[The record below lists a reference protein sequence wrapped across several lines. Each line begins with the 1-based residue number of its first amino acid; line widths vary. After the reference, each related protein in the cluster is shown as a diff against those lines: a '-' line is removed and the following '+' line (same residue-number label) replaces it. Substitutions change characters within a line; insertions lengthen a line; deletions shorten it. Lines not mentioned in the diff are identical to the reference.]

1 VETGWDAILTEARNA
16 NIPVI
21 IMDRS
26 VNSDPSLYAAHIGA
40 DMELEGKRAADEM
53 NKLLPNGGS
62 ILELSGTTGSGAA
75 VGLAKGFREKLNAT
89 IKILDSRTG
98 NFTRTEGKPVM
109 EAFLKK
115 YAGQFQGVFIHNDEM
130 ALGVIEVIMAAGLKP
145 GDLKIVSVDGT
156 RPGFQAMVDG
166 WVQADVAGNPLLG
179 PQVLEM
185 ALKLMNGQPVDQEV
199 LTDATVYHLDDA
211 MKLASQNCYR
221 CY

>member
-1 VETGWDAILTEARNA
+1 MEDILQKTPDINA
-16 NIPVI
+16 
-21 IMDRS
+21 
-26 VNSDPSLYAAHIGA
+26 
-40 DMELEGKRAADEM
+40 
-53 NKLLPNGGS
+53 
-62 ILELSGTTGSGAA
+62 
-75 VGLAKGFREKLNAT
+75 
-89 IKILDSRTG
+89 
-98 NFTRTEGKPVM
+98 
-109 EAFLKK
+109 
-115 YAGQFQGVFIHNDEM
+115 VFAQNDEM

-211 MKLASQNCYR
+211 TKLMSQNCYK